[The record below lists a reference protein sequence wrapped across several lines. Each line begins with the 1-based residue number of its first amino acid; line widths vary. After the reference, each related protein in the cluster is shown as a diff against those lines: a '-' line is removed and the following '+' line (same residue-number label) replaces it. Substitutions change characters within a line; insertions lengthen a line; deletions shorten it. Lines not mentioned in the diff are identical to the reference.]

1 VIFQN
6 KLVHG
11 RLIKRF
17 KRFLADVRLDD
28 GTEVVAHCTNSGS
41 MKSCLENGA
50 EVYLTPVTDPKRR
63 TKFTWEMIKINGS
76 WVGINTGNPNKL
88 AFEAIAAGLIP
99 ELSGYTNV
107 KREVVFGDSRFDVF
121 AENETEKCF
130 VEVKNVSLKEGK
142 YALFPDAVTTRGQK
156 HLKTLMEVKAAG
168 IRAVML
174 YIVQRTD
181 VEVFAPAREIDPEYA
196 RVLKQAVN
204 AGVEVIV
211 LQVEVTP
218 EGIYLKKKLPVEKK
232 KKKIITH
239 KENPRKFRET
249 TDSTHGRS
257 IFFVTAVG
265 TTGRS
270 PNGKG
275 KT

>member
-1 VIFQN
+1 MIFQN

-11 RLIKRF
+11 TLIKRF
-17 KRFLADVRLDD
+17 KRFLAEIRLDN
-28 GTEVVAHCTNSGS
+28 GSEVVAHCTNSGS

-63 TKFTWEMIKINGS
+63 TKFTWEMIKINGG

-107 KREVVFGDSRFDVF
+107 KREVVFGDSRFDVY

-130 VEVKNVSLKEGK
+130 VEVKNVTLKEGK

-156 HLKTLMEVKAAG
+156 HLKTLMEVKATG

-196 RVLKQAVN
+196 
-204 AGVEVIV
+204 
-211 LQVEVTP
+211 
-218 EGIYLKKKLPVEKK
+218 
-232 KKKIITH
+232 
-239 KENPRKFRET
+239 
-249 TDSTHGRS
+249 
-257 IFFVTAVG
+257 
-265 TTGRS
+265 
-270 PNGKG
+270 
-275 KT
+275 